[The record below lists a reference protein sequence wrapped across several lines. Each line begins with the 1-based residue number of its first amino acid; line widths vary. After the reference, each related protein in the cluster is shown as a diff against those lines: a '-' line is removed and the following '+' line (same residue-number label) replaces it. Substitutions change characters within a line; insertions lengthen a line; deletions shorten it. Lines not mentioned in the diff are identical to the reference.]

1 MKQGRVVLSG
11 GFGNQLW
18 QLAFAHKLSTS
29 ISVEVIKINK
39 KNSLHGHL
47 EVGANL
53 TERLIAK
60 CEHDLTFKVRNFEN
74 IITRGRFIPESN
86 WARFWGKSIIDSR
99 DMNWR
104 MLDKINVK
112 GPRTHLGFF
121 QSLSYLHEEV
131 SIVLGE
137 LRDLIEQVSPIISG
151 GLEKNFALIH
161 IRGGDYLHPAHL
173 KVFGALGEDYYLRL
187 SHQLSKLGYKKA
199 IIVTDDRVSALKR
212 LAKVQELDC
221 DIVDDLDEIST
232 LNLMANA
239 AVVCTANSSFSW
251 WGGMLAIMRGSQV
264 YAPKPWFRS
273 VGASTN
279 DHDIYSSSMIKMESK
294 FTD

>member
-1 MKQGRVVLSG
+1 
-11 GFGNQLW
+11 
-18 QLAFAHKLSTS
+18 
-29 ISVEVIKINK
+29 
-39 KNSLHGHL
+39 
-47 EVGANL
+47 
-53 TERLIAK
+53 
-60 CEHDLTFKVRNFEN
+60 
-74 IITRGRFIPESN
+74 
-86 WARFWGKSIIDSR
+86 
-99 DMNWR
+99 
-104 MLDKINVK
+104 VK